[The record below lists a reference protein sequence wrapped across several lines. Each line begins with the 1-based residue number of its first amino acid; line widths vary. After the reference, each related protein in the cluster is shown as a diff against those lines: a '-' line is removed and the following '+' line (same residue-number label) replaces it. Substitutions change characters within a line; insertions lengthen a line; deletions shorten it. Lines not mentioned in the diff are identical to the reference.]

1 MHAIQKIEKRYVQQ
15 SHLPDRILAVQ
26 PIRTNIVLFSYLF
39 VRLVHHLKCRRIRV
53 VLPDC
58 HSFQLFERSVCK
70 LVPGMKTRTRT
81 KPVLAPLEP
90 ACIPFL
96 LRICS
101 LHKLAQ
107 QQKARFHPS
116 KPSHNM
122 QLSHHAVL
130 FFCSHSL
137 AFVKSFDNPCRSI
150 VSQDVFCFS

>member
-1 MHAIQKIEKRYVQQ
+1 MLFKKSKKGTFNNPVCLIVSLPCSQFVQILCFFLIFLYAQSIILNVGGFELCFLIAI
-15 SHLPDRILAVQ
+15 
-26 PIRTNIVLFSYLF
+26 LFS
-39 VRLVHHLKCRRIRV
+39 C
-53 VLPDC
+53 
-58 HSFQLFERSVCK
+58 FERSVCK